1 VPPPTIILLNGTS
14 SSGKSSLLRELQ
26 RLLPEPYLDAGI
38 DKFIWML
45 PGRYLN
51 MPLWSEV
58 FSYHYPN
65 PADLETFTIQV
76 GPLGQQLTSGMHHAI
91 AALAAAGN
99 HVIADHVLLDPVWL
113 RECVSLW
120 QSFRVYF
127 FGVRCPLEVVEQRE
141 RNRQDRTL
149 GQARAQF
156 DVVHAHACYDGEVD
170 TSLEDVQ
177 TCARRILDGM
187 ANQPVPQAFMR
198 LHARYQELP
207 R

>member
-1 VPPPTIILLNGTS
+1 MLFKRLS
-14 SSGKSSLLRELQ
+14 S
-26 RLLPEPYLDAGI
+26 
-38 DKFIWML
+38 FM
-45 PGRYLN
+45 
-51 MPLWSEV
+51 
-58 FSYHYPN
+58 
-65 PADLETFTIQV
+65 
-76 GPLGQQLTSGMHHAI
+76 
-91 AALAAAGN
+91 
-99 HVIADHVLLDPVWL
+99 VLLVLIIFTGACGSP
-113 RECVSLW
+113 
-120 QSFRVYF
+120 
-127 FGVRCPLEVVEQRE
+127 PLTTTVEVTGGKIEGVEQRE

-177 TCARRILDGM
+177 ICARRILDGM